1 MGLENVLIGH
11 LSANPGKGFYSNI
24 FAFFAGFVQIKS
36 YLSSGIRS
44 MTIMREGRNDISMCV
59 FYLFAGAARGHSWRS
74 GFLEELGRICRRCA
88 GIKKGMW
95 DLCRAVPH
103 GTAKD
108 MRRFLRGAYVGRFA

>member
-59 FYLFAGAARGHSWRS
+59 FYLLPVLQGDIRGEVAFWKNSGEYAGGA
-74 GFLEELGRICRRCA
+74 LESRKGCGICVAQFRMERQRI
-88 GIKKGMW
+88 
-95 DLCRAVPH
+95 
-103 GTAKD
+103 
-108 MRRFLRGAYVGRFA
+108 